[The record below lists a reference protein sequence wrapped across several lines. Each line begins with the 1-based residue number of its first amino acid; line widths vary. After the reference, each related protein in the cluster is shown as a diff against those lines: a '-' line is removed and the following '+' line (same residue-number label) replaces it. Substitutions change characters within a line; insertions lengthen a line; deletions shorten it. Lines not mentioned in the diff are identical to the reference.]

1 MVPYQYFYF
10 ILSILCV
17 LFGRVGT
24 VCTKMLILDKAKE
37 PHKGT
42 EAKDNQQ
49 KKEAKEEAD
58 TKQLKKVV
66 LVLTKLQKK
75 YSQLGPVE
83 QEKVNQIITRWT
95 GVLVLL
101 LSSVQAVSPV

>member
-1 MVPYQYFYF
+1 MFLKQRA
-10 ILSILCV
+10 LCSKCRKIV
-17 LFGRVGT
+17 FLE
-24 VCTKMLILDKAKE
+24 KAKE

-101 LSSVQAVSPV
+101 LSSVQDVSPV